1 MDGLLLLPHFGN
13 ENPNAGAFYNTE
25 YTKYWTS
32 IRTKLIKPNITN
44 KPNNKQKEYEQKN
57 LGIFIDTLLLLF
69 CVQFYIVFFAA
80 AWLVSSYKL

>member
-13 ENPNAGAFYNTE
+13 ENLNGAFYNTE

>member
-1 MDGLLLLPHFGN
+1 MDSLLLLPHFGN
-13 ENPNAGAFYNTE
+13 ENPNGTFYNTE

-69 CVQFYIVFFAA
+69 CVEFYIVF
-80 AWLVSSYKL
+80 